1 MTELLTALLIAVALL
16 LVSLILNWIWTIWK

>member
-1 MTELLTALLIAVALL
+1 MNEMLTALLIAVALL

>member
-1 MTELLTALLIAVALL
+1 MNELLTALLIAVALL